1 MVKTPWLENYGD
13 IPHTLDY
20 PEGTMY
26 DALNLIAQKYPDNIA
41 YDFMGKKTKYK
52 TFIKAVRKAASALK
66 NLGIKKDD
74 VITVC
79 MPNCPQTVVIL
90 YAINLVGAIACMVHP
105 LSAEKE
111 IEFYVNDSN
120 SVAAVTLDISYSKF
134 EAVRENINLSHIIV
148 ARIKDEL
155 LPIINI
161 GYTLLNSAKSPKI
174 KDTSVLFWNDFMK
187 LSDEKTDDM
196 VSVNESDDPAV
207 ILYSGGTTGTKK
219 GILLSNYNFNALAKQ
234 IVATNP
240 MFCVGDKML
249 AVMPAFHGFGLG
261 VSIHSM
267 LVNGGRCILVP
278 RFTAKSYAKL
288 LKKTKCN
295 FIAGVPTLFEALI
308 RQPSI
313 EKSDLSCLKGVFSG
327 GDTLSVELKKKFDAF
342 LKERNAKVQI
352 REGYGTT
359 ECVTASCLTPIHLSK
374 EGSIGQPFPD
384 MFYKIVLP
392 STDTELEYG
401 KEGEICISGPTVMLG
416 YLNNEEE
423 TADVLRK
430 HADGR
435 VWVHTGD
442 LGVMDA
448 DGFVYFRGRL
458 KRIIVTSG
466 YNVYPSQL
474 ENVIDSHDAVRMS
487 CVIGV
492 PDPIKIRKIKA
503 FVILNEGYKPS
514 LQLKNQIIS
523 YCRKYLAKYAMPYD
537 IEFRTELPKTLVGKV
552 DYRQL
557 ENEQ

>member
-492 PDPIKIRKIKA
+492 PKTIKIRKIKA